1 MLILN
6 NFNTFKKAVSET
18 ILQDFTLAPYLF
30 LFTMQ
35 RYEEYSIYA
44 SF

>member
-6 NFNTFKKAVSET
+6 KFNIFKKSVSET

-30 LFTMQ
+30 LFTLQ